1 MKRAVF
7 WCSVLVLAG
16 ISLWAST
23 PITSSPQQV
32 IEARR
37 VPSRETIFP
46 APAFTPDELTALP
59 TDGWPTNGGSLYS
72 QRYSPLDQI
81 NRDNINDLKAV
92 WRVHLESGLGP
103 KYSGEAQPLVYK
115 GVIYIIT
122 GDDEVSAIGVKSGRI
137 LWKYQANLDP
147 EISTVCCG
155 WTSRGVGLGDGK
167 VFVGQLDGSLVAL
180 DQRTGQPIWRTPV
193 GHWQDGIT
201 ITSAP
206 LFYNGMVITGFSGAE
221 YGLRGRVTAYDAK
234 DGKEIWRFYTIPGP
248 GEVGHETWPQ
258 DSEVWKH
265 GGAVVWQTPAV
276 DPELG
281 LLYFSTANPGPD
293 FNGAVRAGDNLFSV
307 SIVVIE
313 TQTGKY
319 RWHFQQVH
327 HDLWDYDS
335 PSPVMLF
342 DLEIDGAMRK
352 AAAEAGKTGWVYILD
367 RETGEPL
374 IGIEEKPV
382 PQEPRQATS
391 PTQPYPVGDAIVPQ
405 SLDIAPEGHI
415 LVNQGRIFTPYWTD
429 GTVSTPSSFGGVNW
443 PPSSYDPASNYYY
456 ACANNRIG
464 LFIGGDKDEELP
476 EPGARYLGGD
486 FSGVPIP
493 TTGIFAALDMKTNR
507 LVWRQRWK
515 DYCYSGSVVTAGG
528 LVFVGRSD
536 GRFMALDSATGEH
549 LWEFQTDAGVNA
561 PASVFEQ
568 DGEQY
573 VVVFSAGN
581 QFGRGPRGDS
591 VWLFSLKG
599 TLGPT
604 DPPDMTA
611 EIRGATGGA
620 MPNLSNGAKV
630 YRAHCAAC
638 HGAEGEGGHGG
649 GPSLQNPPSIH
660 AVMRMV
666 RQGSENM
673 PAFAGTLVED
683 SILDVSGHVI
693 ENLSR

>member
-23 PITSSPQQV
+23 PIASSPQQV

-37 VPSRETIFP
+37 VPSRETILP

-103 KYSGEAQPLVYK
+103 KYSGEAQPLVYQ

-307 SIVVIE
+307 SILAIE
-313 TQTGKY
+313 TKTGKY

-367 RETGEPL
+367 RATGEPL

-429 GTVSTPSSFGGVNW
+429 GPLHGFHTFLL
-443 PPSSYDPASNYYY
+443 
-456 ACANNRIG
+456 RRRQ
-464 LFIGGDKDEELP
+464 L
-476 EPGARYLGGD
+476 
-486 FSGVPIP
+486 
-493 TTGIFAALDMKTNR
+493 AA
-507 LVWRQRWK
+507 
-515 DYCYSGSVVTAGG
+515 
-528 LVFVGRSD
+528 
-536 GRFMALDSATGEH
+536 
-549 LWEFQTDAGVNA
+549 
-561 PASVFEQ
+561 
-568 DGEQY
+568 
-573 VVVFSAGN
+573 
-581 QFGRGPRGDS
+581 
-591 VWLFSLKG
+591 
-599 TLGPT
+599 
-604 DPPDMTA
+604 
-611 EIRGATGGA
+611 
-620 MPNLSNGAKV
+620 
-630 YRAHCAAC
+630 
-638 HGAEGEGGHGG
+638 
-649 GPSLQNPPSIH
+649 
-660 AVMRMV
+660 
-666 RQGSENM
+666 
-673 PAFAGTLVED
+673 
-683 SILDVSGHVI
+683 
-693 ENLSR
+693 